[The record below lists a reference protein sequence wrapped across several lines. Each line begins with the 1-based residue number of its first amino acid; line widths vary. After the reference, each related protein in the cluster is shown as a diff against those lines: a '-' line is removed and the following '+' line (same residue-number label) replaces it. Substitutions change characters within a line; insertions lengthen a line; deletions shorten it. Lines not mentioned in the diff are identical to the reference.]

1 MFEAAKAPSTFRSPI
16 SVQTVQSLSVRFRSP
31 WPVRSQFSIRNMAHN
46 RSTKRHLRS
55 RLEKAAGDED
65 EPLSKEWIREIKRRV
80 RDAEDPIRYMIASE
94 FSRRFVLYYN
104 VSSDSFVMNSP
115 EHGTQ
120 FKRREI
126 AERVVQLLGKHHALV
141 KFTTK
146 NGKLRR
152 LSPVRRK
159 PG

>member
-1 MFEAAKAPSTFRSPI
+1 MSSLKLGKKLSKSRSMGKPI
-16 SVQTVQSLSVRFRSP
+16 D
-31 WPVRSQFSIRNMAHN
+31 H
-46 RSTKRHLRS
+46 
-55 RLEKAAGDED
+55 D
-65 EPLSKEWIREIKRRV
+65 EPLSPEWIKEIKRRV
-80 RDAEDPIRYMIASE
+80 REAEDPIRYMIASE

-120 FKRREI
+120 FKRRKI
-126 AERVVQLLGKHHALV
+126 AERVAQFLGQRYALV

-152 LSPVRRK
+152 LSPVRQKR
-159 PG
+159 G

>member
-1 MFEAAKAPSTFRSPI
+1 MA
-16 SVQTVQSLSVRFRSP
+16 
-31 WPVRSQFSIRNMAHN
+31 IR
-46 RSTKRHLRS
+46 RDKRLPQLRA
-55 RLEKAAGDED
+55 EGFWGCKD
-65 EPLSKEWIREIKRRV
+65 EPHSEEWIKEVNRRV

-126 AERVVQLLGKHHALV
+126 AARVMQLLGKHHALV
-141 KFTTK
+141 KFTTA

-152 LSPVRRK
+152 LSAVRRNR
-159 PG
+159 G